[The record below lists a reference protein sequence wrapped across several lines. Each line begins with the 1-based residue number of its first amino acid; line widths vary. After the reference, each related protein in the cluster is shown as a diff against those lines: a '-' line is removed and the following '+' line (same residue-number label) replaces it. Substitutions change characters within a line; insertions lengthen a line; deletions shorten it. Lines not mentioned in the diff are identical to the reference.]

1 MKFILLQIRYNI
13 KILLDNIAKKYNLDK
28 KKLIE
33 LYLPERINKN
43 IKICIDNYKNKYYN
57 LNSSL
62 NSNLLNKNL
71 LNKNLLN
78 KNLNANDKLKYKIFT
93 DKDGN
98 LYYLINKLP
107 LKYNGVYDSI
117 KLK

>member
-13 KILLDNIAKKYNLDK
+13 KILLDNIAEKYNLDK

-33 LYLPERINKN
+33 LYLPKRINKN

-62 NSNLLNKNL
+62 NSNLLNSNL
-71 LNKNLLN
+71 LNS
-78 KNLNANDKLKYKIFT
+78 NLNANDKLKYKIFT